1 MEILIND
8 NRKVKFNTLMVGATF
23 IDKEYDEDTIF
34 MVVEPSIE
42 VNITPDTDL
51 VDIEEFCGYA
61 VDLKNGGVMG
71 YGPDEMVI
79 PVKANVIANI

>member
-8 NRKVKFNTLMVGATF
+8 NRKVKFNTLMTGATF

-51 VDIEEFCGYA
+51 VDVEEFCGYA
-61 VDLKNGGVMG
+61 VDLKNGGIMG

-79 PVKANVIANI
+79 PVKANVIASI

>member
-8 NRKVKFNTLMVGATF
+8 NREVKFNALMVGATF
-23 IDKEYDEDTIF
+23 IDKNWGEDTIF

-51 VDIEEFCGYA
+51 VEVDEFCGYA
-61 VDLKNGGVMG
+61 VDLKNGGIMG
-71 YGPDEMVI
+71 YGPDEMVV
-79 PVKANVIANI
+79 PVKANIIATI